1 MADMQT
7 LARPYAKAVFELAR
21 DGSSLPQW
29 SEVLSGLATVVAQ
42 PDIASLLDH
51 PKVGS
56 VTVGEKLVESLGDK
70 LDAAGGNLVR
80 LLASNGR
87 LAALSAIAEEY
98 EALRSGFE
106 QRIDVQ
112 ITAASEVPDANQQ
125 AISSALA
132 ARLKQEVNVEVSVDE
147 SLIAGAIIKA
157 GDLVIDGSMKSELE
171 QMGVA
176 LA

>member
-7 LARPYAKAVFELAR
+7 LARPYARAVFEIGR

-29 SEVLSGLATVVAQ
+29 SDVLSGLASVVTQAE
-42 PDIASLLDH
+42 IASLLDH

-56 VTVGEKLVESLGDK
+56 VTVAEKLIDALGDK
-70 LDAAGGNLVR
+70 LDAAGANLVR
-80 LLASNGR
+80 LLARNSR
-87 LAALSAIAEEY
+87 LAVLPGIAEEY
-98 EALRSGFE
+98 EALRSAFE

-112 ITAASEVPDANQQ
+112 ITAASEVPDSNKQ

-132 ARLKQEVNVEVSVDE
+132 SRLKQEVNVEVSVDE

-157 GDLVIDGSMKSELE
+157 GDLVIDGSMKSEIE